1 MESNIKLDFKSQES
15 RPSLEPLSER
25 VLEHFQFSPKRVYIY
40 VADREDP
47 NLANPN
53 ALYYAGGKHFRGV
66 HTPPEG
72 MHLLPEYLTDC
83 VFRPDSELM
92 WLEKSPTFLEMLA
105 FEHLIYIR
113 KSTCADVTGFVLT
126 LAHELQHVNQYI
138 KTKKLLRA
146 NSLLYHQLA
155 RQIDPATTLTAID
168 IPHEREANIVSKRIA
183 EAVCGKDAVKA
194 FASEQIKQFV
204 VLAKAG
210 DSDAASEQFRW
221 EVFQSIDTSVPFDFR
236 AETIRLFNQYRPK
249 IVALD
254 LGKHYGIDAAKEQWW
269 V

>member
-1 MESNIKLDFKSQES
+1 MESNIKLDFKSQEL
-15 RPSLEPLSER
+15 RPSLEPLAQR
-25 VLEHFQFSPKRVYIY
+25 VLEYFDFSPQRVYIY

-47 NLANPN
+47 DLVNPK
-53 ALYYAGGKHFRGV
+53 ALYYMGGKHFRGV
-66 HTPPEG
+66 HIPPEG
-72 MHLLPEYLTDC
+72 MHLLPEYLKER

-92 WLEKSPTFLEMLA
+92 WLKESPTFLEMLA

-113 KSTCADVTGFVLT
+113 KSTCSDVTGFVLT

-138 KTKKLLRA
+138 KMKKLLRA

-155 RQIDPATTLTAID
+155 RQIDPATTLRAID

-183 EAVCGKDAVKA
+183 GAVCGKDAVEL
-194 FASEQIKQFV
+194 FASEQIKQFAM
-204 VLAKAG
+204 LAKTG
-210 DSDAASEQFRW
+210 DPDAASELFRW
-221 EVFQSIDTSVPFDFR
+221 EVFQGIDTSAPFDFR
-236 AETIRLFNQYRPK
+236 AETIRLFNQYRPQ

-254 LGKHYGIDAAKEQWW
+254 LGKHYGIDATKEQWW